1 MFLLGFVVS
10 LGVAVAVAGWR
21 EHSLRDAAYSA
32 SGLTIG
38 SVVGIYLRRLVGIYL
53 RLPIVR

>member
-10 LGVAVAVAGWR
+10 LGVAVAIGGWR
-21 EHSLRDAAYSA
+21 ENSLGDAAYSA

-53 RLPIVR
+53 RRPIAR